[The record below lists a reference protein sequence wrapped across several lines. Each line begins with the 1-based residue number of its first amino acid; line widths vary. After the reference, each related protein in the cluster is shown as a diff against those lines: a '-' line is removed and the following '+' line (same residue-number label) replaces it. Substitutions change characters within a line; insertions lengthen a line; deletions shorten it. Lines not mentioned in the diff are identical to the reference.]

1 MTASRPGPT
10 RTCRTWFVLGA
21 VSIVVFVTLWW
32 TTARHPTPQRAELP
46 LPDQKAVGGAGE
58 TQPADLVA
66 FQERIRKA
74 ARTALPAVVGVQN
87 PGEARQPRLSRHE
100 PGASGVIVSADGLVL
115 SAHHV
120 SHLKW
125 DRADPWAAYPPG
137 TKTRA
142 FLADGRVCEAE
153 LLGSSR
159 DHDLSLLRLVPSGPY
174 PFVAIDPAVVVH
186 RGDWVLKIGHP
197 LGFRRDR
204 SAPVRL
210 GRIVAR
216 TADGFATDCPATG
229 GDSGGPFFDLEGR
242 LVGLTTP
249 MIPDLMTRV
258 LPMTSEDRFDATR
271 TAAWLVS
278 GRSCSLIDRHV
289 GWMRAGETRRD
300 PEAARSFDSGL
311 VPAERLSPSEWTQGR
326 ASRELYRTVV
336 AASGASTL
344 AVMSGD
350 VPVALGTAV
359 GADGWV
365 LTLASE
371 LPARPRC
378 RLADGA
384 IVEARVVGVDPST
397 GLALLKVE
405 ATLRPVAWAES
416 PDPPVGTVL
425 AAPAPAPVV
434 LPLAVGVVSV
444 RRRTLTDAAPPTH
457 RFPQRVPANPPEIR
471 GPEHFLRADPEGGA
485 GGYLADCVELLAA
498 AAGVR
503 PGDRVVS
510 ISGRPVVG
518 YPDLAEAVAG
528 RASGDTVPLIISRG
542 GQRIELVLPLSA
554 STAYGSVRTDDFPTV
569 FEHSAPLYPHE
580 CGGPVVDLSG
590 RALGITVAR
599 VEQHGCLAVP
609 ADVVLDLLPKLQSG
623 KLAVHWEGR

>member
-1 MTASRPGPT
+1 MTESQPGRA
-10 RTCRTWFVLGA
+10 RTYRLWVMLGA
-21 VSIVVFVTLWW
+21 VSVVVLGTLWW
-32 TTARHPTPQRAELP
+32 TPVRKPVTEPLEPP
-46 LPDQKAVGGAGE
+46 LPDPTAEDGPGKAM
-58 TQPADLVA
+58 PADLVA

-74 ARTALPAVVGVQN
+74 AVIALPAVVGVQN
-87 PGEARQPRLSRHE
+87 PGQACQPRLSRHE
-100 PGASGVIVSADGLVL
+100 PGATGVIISADGLVL

-120 SHLKW
+120 SHLKG
-125 DRADPWAAYPPG
+125 DRADPAAAYPPG
-137 TKTRA
+137 TKTRV

-159 DHDLSLLRLVPSGPY
+159 DHDLSLLRLAPPGPY
-174 PFVAIDPAVVVH
+174 PFAALDPAVVVH

-210 GRIVAR
+210 GRVVAR
-216 TADGFATDCPATG
+216 TADGFATDCPGTG

-242 LVGLTTP
+242 LVGLITP
-249 MIPDLMTRV
+249 PIPDLMTRV
-258 LPMTSEDRFDATR
+258 LPMTSADRFDAAR
-271 TAAWLVS
+271 AGFWLSS
-278 GRSCSLIDRHV
+278 GRSCALIDRYLS
-289 GWMRAGETRRD
+289 WMRAGEARRD

-311 VPAERLSPSEWTQGR
+311 VQAERLPPSEWTQGR
-326 ASRELYRTVV
+326 ASRELYRPVV
-336 AASGASTL
+336 AASGSSTV
-344 AVMSGD
+344 AVLSGD

-371 LPARPRC
+371 LPARPKC
-378 RLADGA
+378 RLPEGA
-384 IVEARVVGVDPST
+384 IVEARVVGVDPPT

-405 ATLRPVAWAES
+405 ATLRSVAWAES
-416 PDPPVGTVL
+416 SDPPVGTVL
-425 AAPAPAPVV
+425 SAPAPVPAV
-434 LPLAVGVVSV
+434 LPLAVGVVGV

-457 RFPQRVPANPPEIR
+457 RFPLRVPANPPEIR
-471 GPEHFLRADPEGGA
+471 GPEHFLRTDPEGGT

-503 PGDRVVS
+503 PGDRVVT
-510 ISGRPVVG
+510 ISGRPVAG
-518 YPDLAEAVAG
+518 YHDLAEAVAG
-528 RASGDTVPLIISRG
+528 RLSGDTVPLIVSRAG
-542 GQRIELVLPLSA
+542 KRIELALPLSA
-554 STAYGSVRTDDFPTV
+554 STAYGSARTDDFPIV
-569 FEHSAPLYPHE
+569 FEHSAPLFPHE

-609 ADVVLDLLPKLQSG
+609 ADVVRDLLPKLRSG
-623 KLAVHWEGR
+623 KLAIHWDGR